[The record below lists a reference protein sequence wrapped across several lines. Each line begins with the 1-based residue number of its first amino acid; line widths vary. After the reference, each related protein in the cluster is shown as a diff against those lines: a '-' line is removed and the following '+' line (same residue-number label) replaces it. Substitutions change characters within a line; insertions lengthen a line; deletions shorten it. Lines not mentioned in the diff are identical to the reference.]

1 MNKHPLGLAE
11 GATENA
17 ATDRHR
23 EKSQIPQSR
32 DPTVCK
38 DVPNSLH
45 LSRRE
50 RILFA
55 QLQGLCSRPAI
66 WLPAFS

>member
-23 EKSQIPQSR
+23 EEGQIPQSR
-32 DPTVCK
+32 EP
-38 DVPNSLH
+38 H
-45 LSRRE
+45 G
-50 RILFA
+50 
-55 QLQGLCSRPAI
+55 LQGCAEFASLEQA
-66 WLPAFS
+66 